1 MVLLEYSIYQFEEF
15 DIDSGSVSPGT
26 WLTID
31 APTKEG
37 YIAISATFV
46 GTITSGGWQWIIN
59 NPICFPEF
67 KLAKI
72 RVVNNNNA
80 NAAILGKI
88 IVTYLKSKLNND
100 SQ

>member
-1 MVLLEYSIYQFEEF
+1 MF
-15 DIDSGSVSPGT
+15 SPGT

-31 APTKEG
+31 APIKEG
-37 YIAISATFV
+37 YTAISATFV

-67 KLAKI
+67 GLAKI

-80 NAAILGKI
+80 NVAILGKI